1 MTPLRFLF
9 GLTLLGQSGFRGSR
23 LLLSLFAL
31 ELGASAFTVGLLLAV
46 YSLTTA
52 AFGWPLG
59 KWSDRIG
66 CRIPMLVA
74 SVVSAAGF
82 CLPFLYPTV
91 AALFVAAVINGVAYC
106 MYHVAQMHAA
116 GILSTAQTRKKNL
129 ANLSLMF
136 SVTNFSG
143 PLVAGFSIELVG
155 HERACL
161 VFAALS
167 LLSALILV
175 FGTKLLP
182 RGSGHETNSGGSLRE
197 LLDDPRLLK
206 ILLVGSLV
214 FAAIDVFQY
223 YVPVYAHSLALSPAA
238 VGMIMAC
245 FPAAAFISRVCLN
258 WFMERSSVEA
268 ILRRSFLLASAAFML
283 FPFFENAYALAA
295 IAFLYGFGLCVGQ
308 PLTLILA
315 YENAS
320 KERAGEVIGIR
331 ESVNQSTRVVA
342 PVVFGAIGS
351 VTGLI
356 PVFFI
361 GAAMLG
367 LGAFM
372 LRPGNLSTAK
382 SPPTAR

>member
-66 CRIPMLVA
+66 CRVPMLVA

-82 CLPFLYPTV
+82 CLPFLYPTI
-91 AALFVAAVINGVAYC
+91 AALFAAAIINGVAYC

-175 FGTKLLP
+175 LGTKLLP
-182 RGSGHETNSGGSLRE
+182 HGSEQETKSGGSLRE

-223 YVPVYAHSLALSPAA
+223 YVPVYAHSLSLSPAA

-268 ILRRSFLLASAAFML
+268 ILRRSFLLASAAFVL

-351 VTGLI
+351 LTGLI

>member
-1 MTPLRFLF
+1 MTPIRFLF

-23 LLLSLFAL
+23 LLLSLYAL
-31 ELGASAFTVGLLLAV
+31 ELGASAFTVGVLLAV
-46 YSLTTA
+46 YALMTA

-59 KWSDRIG
+59 KWSDRVG

-74 SVVSAAGF
+74 SLVSAAGF
-82 CLPFLYPTV
+82 CVPYFFPNLV
-91 AALFVAAVINGVAYC
+91 ALFVAAAVNGVAYC

-116 GILSTAQTRKKNL
+116 GILSTQETRKKNL

-143 PLVAGFSIELVG
+143 PLIAGFAIEHAG
-155 HERACL
+155 HARGCL
-161 VFAALS
+161 VFAGLS
-167 LLSALILV
+167 MLSAVILQ
-175 FGTKLLP
+175 FSARLLP
-182 RGSGHETNSGGSLRE
+182 LAEQHHSKAGGSLKE
-197 LLDDPRLLK
+197 LLDDPTLLK
-206 ILLVGSLV
+206 VLLVGSLV

-223 YVPVYAHSLALSPAA
+223 YVPIYAHSLSLSASA

-258 WFMERSSVEA
+258 WFLERSTVEA
-268 ILRRSFLLASAAFML
+268 VLRRSFLLATAAFVL
-283 FPFFENAYALAA
+283 FPFVENAYALAA
-295 IAFLYGFGLCVGQ
+295 LAFVYGFGLCVGQ

-320 KERAGEVIGIR
+320 KERAGEVVGIR
-331 ESVNQSTRVVA
+331 ESVNQITRVIA
-342 PVVFGAIGS
+342 PVVFGGIGS
-351 VTGLI
+351 LTGLI

-367 LGAFM
+367 CGAFM
-372 LRPGNLSTAK
+372 LRPGNLT
-382 SPPTAR
+382 PTRQ